1 MTADQRWTPRQV
13 SAAAHLLKHARTGQR
28 LVYLGNCMADA
39 RHVLRLIA
47 RHEEQEPTGARVRL
61 GNGLEGYDHHPSGGS
76 ILFRTL
82 NHGSA
87 ALHGLSPDR
96 ILVDD
101 RRDLRHVD
109 LAIAEHAGASI
120 GLVDDL

>member
-1 MTADQRWTPRQV
+1 MHITVTAEQRWTPRQV
-13 SAAAHLLKHARTGQR
+13 SAAAHLLEHARNGQR

-39 RHVLRLIA
+39 RHVLGLVA
-47 RHEEQEPTGARVRL
+47 RYEQEEPAGAQVRL
-61 GNGLEGYDHHPSGGS
+61 ANGVEAYDHPSGGS
-76 ILFRTL
+76 ILFR
-82 NHGSA
+82 SA

-101 RRDLRHVD
+101 RRDLGRAD
-109 LAIAEHAGASI
+109 LAIAELAGASI